1 MSEKWEDLT
10 PSRSSRSY
18 GLLESV
24 GQGRTN
30 IDGDDDAEYFEIC
43 SEIYGGGYVRV
54 YESRAVQP
62 DGQNLNKRGD
72 RK

>member
-1 MSEKWEDLT
+1 MSEKWAELT
-10 PSRSSRSY
+10 PSRSY

-43 SEIYGGGYVRV
+43 SEIYGGEYVKV

-62 DGQNLNKRGD
+62 DGKNLNKRGE

>member
-10 PSRSSRSY
+10 PSRSY

-30 IDGDDDAEYFEIC
+30 IDGDDDAEYFELC
-43 SEIYGGGYVRV
+43 SEIYGGGYVKV
-54 YESRAVQP
+54 YCPR
-62 DGQNLNKRGD
+62 